1 MDKQLPQAIEAER
14 ALLSAILVNPD
25 VMDEIVNIIRQEMF
39 YRKEH
44 QTIYNHILK
53 IYNNNKSPDLVT
65 INNSLSESGELD
77 DIGGVVYL
85 TELAGILVTDK
96 FIIQHAEIV
105 KEKYLRRQY
114 IFTGDELMKLSYDI
128 GLNIGEINNFTEQS
142 FYKITDE
149 SIFHEPEPLSAI
161 NKDTLELISKIELQ
175 ETKLIGVPSG
185 LTELDRITLG
195 FQKSDLILIAARPS
209 MGKTAFV
216 LSMARDA
223 AKQGY
228 KILLFSLEMSKRQLS
243 YRLLVDR
250 YTDINE
256 LKAGKNI
263 DWDSLNRQAGDYAQN
278 IFIDDTPALR
288 ASEIRSISRKFKKKA
303 GIDMVIVDYL
313 QLARGDDNYRKAG
326 NKYAEVGDI
335 SKTFKSIAKELD
347 IPVIAVSQLNRAVE
361 ARSNPLPILSDLRE
375 SGELEQD
382 ADIVIF
388 LTRFIRLP
396 ERYWINEK
404 GDDMRDKAYIDIAKN
419 RNGKCIKILT
429 TASEDAM
436 FWNY

>member
-39 YRKEH
+39 YRREH

-53 IYNNNKSPDLVT
+53 IYNKNKTPDLIT
-65 INNSLSESGELD
+65 INNSLSESCELD
-77 DIGGVVYL
+77 NIGGVVYL

-128 GLNIGEINNFTEQS
+128 GLNIGEINNFAEQS

-288 ASEIRSISRKFKKKA
+288 ASEIRSISRRFKKKA

>member
-39 YRKEH
+39 YRREH
-44 QTIYNHILK
+44 QTIYSHILR
-53 IYNNNKSPDLVT
+53 IYNKNKTPDLIT
-65 INNSLSESGELD
+65 INNSLSENGELD
-77 DIGGVVYL
+77 NIGGAVYL

-128 GLNIGEINNFTEQS
+128 GLNIGEINNFAEQS

-149 SIFHEPEPLSAI
+149 SMFHEPEPLSAI

-303 GIDMVIVDYL
+303 GIDMVIIDYL

-436 FWNY
+436 FWGY

>member
-25 VMDEIVNIIRQEMF
+25 VMDEIVNIMRQEMF
-39 YRKEH
+39 YRREH
-44 QTIYNHILK
+44 QTIYSHILR
-53 IYNNNKSPDLVT
+53 IYNKNKTPDLIT

-77 DIGGVVYL
+77 NIGGVVYL

-128 GLNIGEINNFTEQS
+128 GLNIGEINNFAEQS

-149 SIFHEPEPLSAI
+149 SMFHEPEPLSAI

-263 DWDSLNRQAGDYAQN
+263 DWDNLNRQAGDYAQN

-361 ARSNPLPILSDLRE
+361 SRGNPLPILSDLRE

>member
-39 YRKEH
+39 YRREH
-44 QTIYNHILK
+44 QTIYSHILK
-53 IYNNNKSPDLVT
+53 IYNKNKTPDLIT

-77 DIGGVVYL
+77 NIGGVVYL

-128 GLNIGEINNFTEQS
+128 GLNIGEINNFAEQS

-313 QLARGDDNYRKAG
+313 QLARGDENYRKAG

-361 ARSNPLPILSDLRE
+361 SRGNPLPILSDLRE

-404 GDDMRDKAYIDIAKN
+404 GDDMRNKAYIDIAKN